1 MANRNVTPV
10 RAGIEGA
17 APTDLA
23 ATLSASD
30 NYMVRNDGTVML
42 VVEKRNQTGD
52 TVITLVTQKQEQ
64 GLDIADR
71 AVTLTGVTSGTRR
84 VVIRDIPPD
93 LYNTPEGRV
102 DVSFDDVSGISAF
115 VVAS

>member
-1 MANRNVTPV
+1 MADVNVTPV

-23 ATLSASD
+23 ATLSATD
-30 NYMVRNDGTVML
+30 NYLVRNDGTVTL
-42 VVEKRNQTGD
+42 VVEKRNQSGS
-52 TVITLVTQKQEQ
+52 TVITLVSQKQEQ

-71 AVTLTGVTSGTRR
+71 EVTLTGVASGTRR
-84 VVIRDIPPD
+84 VVIRDINPD